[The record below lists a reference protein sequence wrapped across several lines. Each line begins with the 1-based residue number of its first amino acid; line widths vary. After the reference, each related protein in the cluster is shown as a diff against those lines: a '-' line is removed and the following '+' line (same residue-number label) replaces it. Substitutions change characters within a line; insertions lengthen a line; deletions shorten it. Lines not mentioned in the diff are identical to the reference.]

1 MRLLLLA
8 CSLLLL
14 PLPASALCRCACVR
28 GVMAPVCQ
36 PTDLVHPICQ
46 GLCSDA
52 IRAETAT
59 RPLAGGQ
66 TQFDTVQPSEPAPTG
81 MQERDPNYSLDA
93 RGYQLG
99 TAGVQSGNDAFSSS
113 TAGGSSGSASGGA
126 TGAGGAS
133 R

>member
-1 MRLLLLA
+1 MRTLLLA

-28 GVMAPVCQ
+28 GVMTPICQ
-36 PTDLVHPICQ
+36 PTDLVQPICQ
-46 GLCSDA
+46 GLCSDE
-52 IRAETAT
+52 IRAEGVT

-66 TQFDTVQPSEPAPTG
+66 PQYDTVQPFDPAPREMKG
-81 MQERDPNYSLDA
+81 RDPDYNLNP
-93 RGYQLG
+93 RGFQLG

-113 TAGGSSGSASGGA
+113 SGGGLGNSLSGGSGSSG
-126 TGAGGAS
+126 